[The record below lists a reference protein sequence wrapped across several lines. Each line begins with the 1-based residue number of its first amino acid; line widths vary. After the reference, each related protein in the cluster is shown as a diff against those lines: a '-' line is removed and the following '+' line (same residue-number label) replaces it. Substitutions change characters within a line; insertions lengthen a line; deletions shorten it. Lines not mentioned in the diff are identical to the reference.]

1 MYMVLGVGDLLLF
14 FVAQSPRNFYLVFL
28 TQFLGSLEAQR
39 RARHAHGTIHSSN
52 AMSGKKARARK
63 QKHKRR
69 DANAA
74 DAGEAIPGLPDNVV
88 VTHVLRS
95 EHFDD
100 PADLARLPDVSRAM
114 RDAVAETGLQFAEL
128 DEKRA
133 VELGCLSAVQR
144 MQRQGRLSRQ
154 ELLCQA
160 AARSGQ
166 LEELK
171 VLRADCW
178 RWDRYTCSAAALG
191 EHLEVLQWACANGCP
206 WDLRTCHEAAEGGH
220 LKVLLWARKNGCPC
234 DENELHLAALNG
246 QVAMVRALIELGAD
260 INKATDNGWTPLLIS
275 AQESHETVVRAL
287 IQAGADID
295 KATDIGVTP
304 LYMAAQ
310 NGHEMVVWALI
321 EAGADVNKATDEGGM
336 PLFLAAQEGH
346 AAIVQILNDAVLVRM
361 QHLSL

>member
-63 QKHKRR
+63 QKHERR